1 MFLLRSR
8 PQLEQESLLLPTDSL
23 ATMILE
29 AMPCLADWDCST
41 QDTNLGMAITLP
53 PAPVC
58 IAVSGHWMLP
68 PVSPSTIFVD
78 RVDGLIWVVL
88 LQKMHL
94 LSESR
99 LRSSLQE
106 FKSLNCVHTDAVG
119 WIWPYYIVD
128 TNKSLLTGGWYS
140 CLLRGSISAWQIQKW
155 VLTVIHWTVHRV
167 PNERAR
173 EITQRPDGVYSPRV
187 GTTIGTNQYP

>member
-1 MFLLRSR
+1 MLFLRSW

-29 AMPCLADWDCST
+29 AMPLLADWDCST

-58 IAVSGHWMLP
+58 IAVSGHWMLQ
-68 PVSPSTIFVD
+68 SENPSTIFVD

-94 LSESR
+94 LSESH
-99 LRSSLQE
+99 LRSNLHE
-106 FKSLNCVHTDAVG
+106 FKSLNCVHTDAVC
-119 WIWPYYIVD
+119 WIWPYFIVD
-128 TNKSLLTGGWYS
+128 TNKSLLIGAWYC
-140 CLLRGSISAWQIQKW
+140 CLLRDSAS
-155 VLTVIHWTVHRV
+155 
-167 PNERAR
+167 A
-173 EITQRPDGVYSPRV
+173 
-187 GTTIGTNQYP
+187 